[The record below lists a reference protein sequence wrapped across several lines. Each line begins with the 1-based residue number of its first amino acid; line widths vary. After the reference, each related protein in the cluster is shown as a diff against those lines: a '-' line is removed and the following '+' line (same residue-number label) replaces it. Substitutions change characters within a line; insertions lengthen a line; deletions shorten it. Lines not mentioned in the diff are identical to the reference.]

1 MEDGQE
7 YVIFRHITAS
17 TCNGSENVTIFIVS
31 FKFARLS
38 HKVNKIA
45 SIIPMLL
52 ITGFPGFKTKI
63 YAVNNETGYW
73 QGLYQWESKQ
83 ALEEYKKS
91 FVFRMMNKRAISNSL
106 SSIEIINQQLTYFIE
121 NNFI

>member
-1 MEDGQE
+1 
-7 YVIFRHITAS
+7 
-17 TCNGSENVTIFIVS
+17 
-31 FKFARLS
+31 
-38 HKVNKIA
+38 
-45 SIIPMLL
+45 MLL
-52 ITGFPGFKTKI
+52 ITGFPGFNTKI

>member
-1 MEDGQE
+1 MEDDQE

-17 TCNGSENVTIFIVS
+17 TSIGSETDTIFIVS

-38 HKVNKIA
+38 HKANKIA

-52 ITGFPGFKTKI
+52 ITGFPGFRTKM

-73 QGLYQWESKQ
+73 QGMYQWKSEQ
-83 ALEEYKKS
+83 ALAEYK
-91 FVFRMMNKRAISNSL
+91 
-106 SSIEIINQQLTYFIE
+106 
-121 NNFI
+121 

>member
-7 YVIFRHITAS
+7 YLVFRHIAAS
-17 TCNGSENVTIFIVS
+17 NHNGSEKVTIFIVS

-38 HKVNKIA
+38 HKANKIA

-52 ITGFPGFKTKI
+52 ITGFPGFNTKI
-63 YAVNNETGYW
+63 YAVNYETGYW

-83 ALEEYKKS
+83 ALEEYKRS
-91 FVFRMMNKRAISNSL
+91 FVFRMMNKRTISNSL

-121 NNFI
+121 NNFT